1 MRASFIDPRRR
12 IERRLFDINDRLQ
25 KLRAELGVIEEQLV
39 ELADQAE
46 EAKVR
51 AVVAETAFADHQWD
65 EARRHAEQIAH
76 ARDSLRAEIAKLERT
91 QDELIGKLVS

>member
-25 KLRAELGVIEEQLV
+25 KLRAEFGVIEEQLV

-76 ARDSLRAEIAKLERT
+76 ARDNLRAEIAKLERT

>member
-1 MRASFIDPRRR
+1 M
-12 IERRLFDINDRLQ
+12 
-25 KLRAELGVIEEQLV
+25 IEEQLV

-65 EARRHAEQIAH
+65 EARRHAEHIVR
-76 ARDSLRAEIAKLERT
+76 ARDNLRDEIAKLERT

>member
-1 MRASFIDPRRR
+1 MRTSFIDPRRR
-12 IERRLFDINDRLQ
+12 IERRLFDVNDRLQ
-25 KLRAELGVIEEQLV
+25 KLRAELGVIEEQLA

-65 EARRHAEQIAH
+65 EARRHAEQISR
-76 ARDSLRAEIAKLERT
+76 ARDSLRSEIAKLEKT

>member
-1 MRASFIDPRRR
+1 VRASFIDPKRR

-25 KLRAELGVIEEQLV
+25 KLRAEVGVIEEQLV

-65 EARRHAEQIAH
+65 EARRHAEQFAR
-76 ARDSLRAEIAKLERT
+76 ARDNLREEIAKLERT